1 MIEQTYHN
9 LMNQLGTIH
18 HRIADARRMYDDTRK
33 ASADAER
40 IANDEKGEIVIALG
54 GYSALGKN
62 AEEREYNLQAKLNA
76 STRYT
81 AALAFMRKAAAH
93 EADAKRNLE
102 DLKTEFESL
111 QIQARLTGDFLKYSA
126 LAAAKPEAASLLDL

>member
-9 LMNQLGTIH
+9 LMNQLSAIH
-18 HRIADARRMYDDTRK
+18 HRIADARRMYDETRK

-40 IANDEKGEIVIALG
+40 IASDEKGEIVIASG
-54 GYSALGKN
+54 GYSTLGKN

-76 STRYT
+76 SARYT
-81 AALAFMRKAAAH
+81 AALTNQRKA
-93 EADAKRNLE
+93 EAYEVDAKRNLE

-111 QIQARLTGDFLKYSA
+111 QIQARLTADFLKYSA